1 MNIETREVILGWDD
15 KGERERNLKV
25 YESFGWKYTQDV
37 RRAKSSCNLLA
48 RDMDMPNYRLI
59 KALDDKY
66 FALKEQKKY
75 YKPIYDD
82 PLNFFGMFLML
93 LFFVFPL
100 VIYLV
105 FKSRQKARIQEH
117 NADLERQMEEC
128 LKEARALL

>member
-1 MNIETREVILGWDD
+1 MNIETREVILGWTD
-15 KGERERNLKV
+15 KDERERNLKV

-37 RRAKSSCNLLA
+37 RRGKSSYDLLA

-66 FALKEQKKY
+66 FALEAQKKHY
-75 YKPIYDD
+75 TPIYDD
-82 PLNFFGMFLML
+82 PLNFMMMFAL
-93 LFFVFPL
+93 LILFVFPL

-117 NADLERQMEEC
+117 NANLEKQMEEC